1 MGILVETFTTKTFKM
16 KTIFVIAILFSISSL
31 VLGCTK
37 VQKPFPEVPIL
48 GRGMTYDEAIESL
61 AFEVCDID
69 SDSGLTWEEVEA
81 CEGKYCPVLAITCP
95 DRKDFDYYDI
105 DKNEFF
111 FGLNGNPNQNNKE
124 DKNGLNCSKVNQDMT
139 FDVENFVYV
148 KPIFISQTMK
158 IKK

>member
-1 MGILVETFTTKTFKM
+1 MGILVETFTTETFKM

-37 VQKPFPEVPIL
+37 VQKPLPQLPII
-48 GRGMTYDEAIESL
+48 GRGLTYDEAIE
-61 AFEVCDID
+61 

-105 DKNEFF
+105 DKNGILFWSEW
-111 FGLNGNPNQNNKE
+111 K
-124 DKNGLNCSKVNQDMT
+124 
-139 FDVENFVYV
+139 
-148 KPIFISQTMK
+148 SQPE
-158 IKK
+158 